1 MTTSGDGLTATRQN
15 ALAAAPRRPDSV
27 AKRVLASIIFI
38 PCLVIIARRGGYY
51 YLALIDIMILIGMW
65 EFYKM
70 MEAKGLRPYKTM
82 GILSGLALSW
92 YMFFQ
97 QGVYANLLM
106 SVIFIGI
113 MALELARR
121 DKGLAVYHVSV
132 TVFGVF
138 YVAWLGSHL
147 ILLRELPHLKG
158 LDYSLGFSFVIMT
171 FAITWCYD
179 TGAYF
184 VGSWL
189 GRRQILPSVS
199 PGKTYEGAI
208 GGVLCS
214 VVGMLVCR
222 ATIAP
227 YMALLPGIALAIV
240 TSIVGQ
246 FGDLSESMIKRDAK
260 IKDSSK
266 TIPGHGGVLDRFD
279 SLLFTAPLIYYVLK
293 YVIFS

>member
-1 MTTSGDGLTATRQN
+1 MMSVEERPATARDGG
-15 ALAAAPRRPDSV
+15 AASPRRHDGILKRIIASV
-27 AKRVLASIIFI
+27 IFI
-38 PCLVIIARRGGYY
+38 PCLIIIARRGGYY
-51 YLALIDIMILIGMW
+51 YLALIDIMILIGLW

-70 MEAKGLRPYKTM
+70 MEAKGLKPYKAM

-92 YMFFQ
+92 YVFFQ
-97 QGVYANLLM
+97 QGIYANLFL
-106 SVIFIGI
+106 SIVFIGI
-113 MALELARR
+113 MVLELARKE
-121 DKGLAVYHVSV
+121 KGLAVYHISV

-138 YVAWLGSHL
+138 YIGWLGSHL

-158 LDYSLGFSFVIMT
+158 LDYSLGFSFVMVA
-171 FAITWCYD
+171 FALTWCYD

-189 GRRQILPSVS
+189 GRHKLFPSIS
-199 PGKTYEGAI
+199 PGKTVEGAI

-214 VVGMLVCR
+214 LVGILAAR

-227 YMALLPGIALAIV
+227 YLTIVQAAVLAFGASV
-240 TSIVGQ
+240 VGQ
-246 FGDLSESMIKRDAK
+246 LGDLSESMIKRDVK
-260 IKDSSK
+260 IKDSSQ

-293 YVIFS
+293 YVIFK